1 VAEVE
6 VTNPTEDPLDY
17 GLVEFWDPNPL
28 HQVALELLTSDLL
41 RAGIT
46 DGIERRRRGA
56 RGLHHRR
63 RPRALHAP
71 AGAGHRGC
79 LGHRAGAMTTP
90 MVLPLG
96 SVARYR
102 VLFADCDPMRIMYY
116 ASYFRLFEIGR
127 AELFR
132 GLGHCF
138 ADYVNRGLYL
148 AVVSATCRYRRP
160 ARYDD
165 ELEIRCGVRALGRAR
180 ITIAYEIARDGEV
193 VVDGETEHALVDDDG
208 KPQRLPADFRALLA
222 PGA

>member
-1 VAEVE
+1 
-6 VTNPTEDPLDY
+6 
-17 GLVEFWDPNPL
+17 
-28 HQVALELLTSDLL
+28 
-41 RAGIT
+41 
-46 DGIERRRRGA
+46 
-56 RGLHHRR
+56 
-63 RPRALHAP
+63 
-71 AGAGHRGC
+71 
-79 LGHRAGAMTTP
+79 MTTP
-90 MVLPLG
+90 MVLPLTP
-96 SVARYR
+96 VARYR

-132 GLGHCF
+132 GMGHCF
-138 ADYVNRGLYL
+138 ADYVARGLYL

-180 ITIAYEIARDGEV
+180 ITIAYEIARGGET

-222 PGA
+222 VESGTR

>member
-1 VAEVE
+1 
-6 VTNPTEDPLDY
+6 
-17 GLVEFWDPNPL
+17 
-28 HQVALELLTSDLL
+28 
-41 RAGIT
+41 
-46 DGIERRRRGA
+46 
-56 RGLHHRR
+56 
-63 RPRALHAP
+63 
-71 AGAGHRGC
+71 
-79 LGHRAGAMTTP
+79 MTTP
-90 MVLPLG
+90 MVLPLAP
-96 SVARYR
+96 VARYR

-132 GLGHCF
+132 GMGHCF
-138 ADYVNRGLYL
+138 ADYVARGLYL

-180 ITIAYEIARDGEV
+180 ITMSYEIARDGEL

-222 PGA
+222 GDSGDR